1 MDLKS
6 SAKSSKWSR
15 GCKNDM
21 NLKLEILKYSQ
32 KTTCKNTQERKE
44 VFMPPYYNYIFDA
57 ITKVID
63 KYPFLLMN
71 DIIEQLSYQVV
82 SYAYTSYLK
91 FVYTFE
97 FKLAQEN
104 DFLEGNTAEEQSIF
118 FRDTLSSNDEW
129 ITYFFDKYPKLLSIL
144 ESYSVNII
152 QHIDHLLSA
161 LKVDIEC
168 SAIKKSK
175 IIGVNLF
182 EGDLHAGNCVSS
194 ILFLNGTKLYY
205 KPRGAANEKFVID
218 TISVLNKIGLSIQLG
233 VPTFIDR
240 CSYSWHKH
248 VKPCDMKNSDSI
260 NEYYYNLGKIQAL
273 LYLLG
278 AQDIIPDNLIV
289 IGNCPYIID
298 CESIVL
304 RNFKHLDGSKISAY
318 LQSSVLQTGILPDW
332 MFNGANERSQI
343 SSVLFEFDDSNSH
356 LPKKEGKSYPITAET
371 LQDFEN
377 GFTDACNFMR
387 GHRLE
392 LLSYFYSY
400 DFNFLRSRVL
410 LHPTVIYSY
419 VLTEMVTPPY
429 LHGDKNIKELIKPII
444 RKESYGLLSI
454 PLIHSIAS
462 QIEKGDIPYYFMWL
476 NKNFLYT
483 LPNDIVVEDRI
494 PIETKG
500 ATIMVEKLSAFSSKV
515 QEEQLCMIDESV
527 NFFLDVIG
535 ISNTNKKRILPVGKD
550 TLDRNVLRQAIERIE
565 KEIRK
570 RMIQIDHEIGFV
582 CRMRNVYDG
591 KFQVCLMNDSLYD
604 GLLGVCLFYLT
615 LFTYSHDQ
623 QHKEIALGIF
633 RQLCESRDTSHVGID
648 KNEIAISPLSG
659 IMGLLYIMEVFP
671 DLYNASVYQSIVEE
685 VKELIP
691 ITTQFDYMSGLAGV
705 ILFAEQCK
713 LMKETDKLTIMKTSG
728 ERLLQFA
735 QNINGKIYWS
745 YTDGNK
751 ITGENK
757 LELGGFAHGSSSMA
771 IAMYFLY
778 KQLGDTRYFEAFK
791 RSLLHD
797 RSFYSDKIRGWIDG
811 RNPSYE
817 EDSGSWCHGATGIA
831 LSRLILSSQGFSDK
845 AMIKELDASII
856 QIEKRI
862 GYNLSVCHGSLGNLE
877 VLRLLFRQ
885 DDTKAIK
892 WVNAIAIEISKGKD
906 IICGDDNRNS
916 QVGLFMGLA
925 GIGYQLLKFYDWE
938 NIPSI
943 LCLETSHSTLLH
955 KD

>member
-1 MDLKS
+1 
-6 SAKSSKWSR
+6 
-15 GCKNDM
+15 M

-32 KTTCKNTQERKE
+32 KSTCKNMQEHKE

-71 DIIEQLSYQVV
+71 GIIEQLSYQVV

-104 DFLEGNTAEEQSIF
+104 DFLKGNTAEEQGVF

-152 QHIDHLLSA
+152 HHIDHLLSA

-175 IIGVNLF
+175 IIEVNLF

-218 TISVLNKIGLSIQLG
+218 TIAILNKIGLSIQLG
-233 VPTFIDR
+233 VPAFIDR
-240 CSYSWHKH
+240 GNYSWHFQ

-278 AQDIIPDNLIV
+278 AQDIIPDNLMV

-298 CESIVL
+298 CESVVSKK
-304 RNFKHLDGSKISAY
+304 FKHLDSTKISAY
-318 LQSSVLQTGILPDW
+318 LQSSVLETGILPDW
-332 MFNGANERSQI
+332 MFNGANDRSQI
-343 SSVLFEFDDSNSH
+343 SSVLFEFDDSNFH
-356 LPKKEGKSYPITAET
+356 LPKKEGKPYSITAET
-371 LQDFEN
+371 LQDLEK
-377 GFTDACNFMR
+377 GFTDACNFIR
-387 GHRLE
+387 VHKLE
-392 LLSYFYSY
+392 LLSYFNSY
-400 DFNFLRSRVL
+400 DFSFMRSRVL

-419 VLTEMVTPPY
+419 ILTEMITPPY
-429 LHGDKNIKELIKPII
+429 LHGDKDIKELIEPII
-444 RKESYGLLSI
+444 RKESYGLLSS

-462 QIEKGDIPYYFMWL
+462 QIEKGDIPYYYMHL
-476 NKNFLYT
+476 NKNSLYT
-483 LPNDIVVEDRI
+483 LPNDIVVDDWI
-494 PIETKG
+494 PVESKG
-500 ATIMVEKLSAFSSKV
+500 ATIMAEKLSALSSKV

-527 NFFLDVIG
+527 NFFLDVVG
-535 ISNTNKKRILPVGKD
+535 TSNTNKKRIMPVGKD
-550 TLDRNVLRQAIERIE
+550 ALDRTVLWQAIGRIE

-570 RMIQIDHEIGFV
+570 RMIQIDNEIGFV
-582 CRMRNVYDG
+582 CRTRNVYDG

-615 LFTYSHDQ
+615 LFTYSHEQ
-623 QHKEIALGIF
+623 QHEEIAIGIF
-633 RQLCESRDTSHVGID
+633 RQLCENRDVAHIGVK

-659 IMGLLYIMEVFP
+659 IMGLLYIMETFP
-671 DLYNASVYQSIVEE
+671 KLYNTSVYQSIVQE

-691 ITTQFDYMSGLAGV
+691 ITTQFDYMSGLVGV
-705 ILFAEQCK
+705 ILFTTQCK
-713 LMKETDKLTIMKTSG
+713 LMNETDKMVILKTSG
-728 ERLLQFA
+728 ERLLQLA
-735 QNINGKIYWS
+735 KNINGKTYWT
-745 YTDGNK
+745 YTDGNNIIGK
-751 ITGENK
+751 ND
-757 LELGGFAHGSSSMA
+757 LNLGGFAHGSSS
-771 IAMYFLY
+771 IAAALFLLY
-778 KQLGDTRYFEAFK
+778 KQFVDIRYLEAFK
-791 RSLLHD
+791 HSLVND
-797 RSFYSDKIRGWIDG
+797 RSFYSDKIQGWIDG

-831 LSRLILSSQGFSDK
+831 LSRLILASEGFSDET
-845 AMIKELDASII
+845 MIKELKVAIK

-862 GYNLSVCHGSLGNLE
+862 GYNLSVCHGSMGNLE
-877 VLRLLFRQ
+877 ILHLLSVQ
-885 DDTKAIK
+885 NDTKTYK
-892 WVNAIAIEISKGKD
+892 WVNSIAIEISKGQD

-916 QVGLFMGLA
+916 QVGLFMGFA
-925 GIGYQLLKFYDWE
+925 GIGYQLLKFYDWK

-943 LCLETSHSTLLH
+943 LCLEIAHSTLLH
-955 KD
+955 KDKADAEKLIE